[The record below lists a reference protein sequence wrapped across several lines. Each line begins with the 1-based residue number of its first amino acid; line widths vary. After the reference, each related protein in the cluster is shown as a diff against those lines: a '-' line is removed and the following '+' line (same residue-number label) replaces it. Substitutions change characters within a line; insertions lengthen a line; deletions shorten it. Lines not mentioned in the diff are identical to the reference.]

1 MKRNKSF
8 FNIAQNFFEY
18 VLICFALLECNSLYT
33 SSINNGSDNVGI
45 LSLYIVCVSSF
56 CAIVSILLKEETLKL
71 EVKKYILIFI
81 IVYLGLIIF
90 GVVTARNQRE
100 LLFDYSIRFCVV
112 LPLMCWLFY
121 LKRKN
126 KKGFDIWYKFSN
138 VVFVIACIN
147 LILYCVFVFN
157 ADILCA
163 NGLQTVWSSLG
174 QIRNLCNY
182 FNFFNVELGL
192 GKYFAGIFLPR
203 NIGFYPEPLMYAIPL
218 IISLYTEMFLQNS
231 NRSRVSR
238 YVIYTIVI
246 LTSQATLGILL
257 AGLAWTLK
265 SIEVYGRKIKK
276 QAWVLI
282 GCLVIAG
289 GLFLVL
295 AKYRNTS
302 ESFVAHIE
310 DYIFALKAF
319 LNKPLLGCGYGN
331 EEYIRTFMSQY
342 RLETNRGLSNSV
354 AVVLAEGGVLLG
366 GICMLP
372 FFTGLIQIFNRKN
385 MNYRKIAFWIVGTF
399 GLYCVTIFHFHLI
412 LLMLMAFGYSLLEVN
427 RKENRL
433 VVSVW
438 PEDEVI
444 VEVNSKVKKKMARG
458 QIVFTLSIAT
468 ISLIA
473 LLTLKPIWTI
483 LFNYMLTNQLLI
495 GDCVWNWMCL
505 IIVFLFVITC
515 LFEKSLLVTAK
526 RNLLIYTVI
535 FCIMRSW
542 IFSWIHTFL
551 VWKNLRS
558 DSREAF
564 ALLTVFFAGIAFLFM
579 WRLFYRKLQKRGKS
593 ILLIAPLLCA
603 GALIGCVQVKLD
615 QHKYV
620 LKSEWQQLDD
630 MMDVESGGVYV
641 DDLPVFYHHFYPK
654 TKYSFGSGKSFSAK
668 KNATVIMSYDQ
679 NVVEMF
685 DAGFVI
691 TQLSDRHVIY
701 SNDEKMIQSLK
712 EKGYVFYHYYPYATS
727 VDMNYEAELNGLA
740 RTSDGGCIIEGEEKS
755 LIYGPYSTLSPGEYE
770 VEYSLHMDDVVQEGA
785 VCRLQINA
793 QYGQQVLTSREIFAD
808 EMDSD
813 GNIVVSLPVSVRS
826 DSSYLEFLVFGY
838 GDQKIAINSIKYKE
852 IYDYVT
858 VRKYNGRNLV
868 EQEMYYS
875 ADDDKPY
882 AVDGG
887 YYAVRKEYDCHQ
899 RIIEQKY
906 YDADMQPIEN
916 AWGYASTTYQYNDGY
931 GSVTNYYYL
940 LNGEPVV
947 FEEGNSGYTISYPTA
962 GNAYQGKQIFLDK
975 NGNTV
980 TLKYGYAEIRW
991 QTNERGQDV
1000 CRTFYDEN
1008 SEVVNSIY
1016 GYAKRIQIYNERG
1029 QIIRRE
1035 FYDLNG
1041 VPVDCTEGY
1050 SFVVWKYDE
1059 NGELEN
1065 NGCYNVRGELV
1076 WGTEVQ

>member
-1 MKRNKSF
+1 MKINKSF

-45 LSLYIVCVSSF
+45 LSLYIVCVSLF
-56 CAIVSILLKEETLKL
+56 CAIVSILLKKETLKI
-71 EVKKYILIFI
+71 EVKKYFLIFI

-147 LILYCVFVFN
+147 LILYCVFVFK

-163 NGLQTVWSSLG
+163 NGLQTIWSSLG
-174 QIRNLCNY
+174 QIRYLCNY

-192 GKYFAGIFLPR
+192 GKYIADVFLPR
-203 NIGFYPEPLMYAIPL
+203 NMGFYPEPLMYAIPL
-218 IISLYTEMFLQNS
+218 IISLYTEMFLRNS
-231 NRSRVSR
+231 KRYRVSR

-265 SIEVYGRKIKK
+265 FIEVYGRKIKK
-276 QAWVLI
+276 QVWVLI
-282 GCLVIAG
+282 GCLIIAG
-289 GLFLVL
+289 GLFLIL

-372 FFTGLIQIFNRKN
+372 FFTGLIQIFNRN
-385 MNYRKIAFWIVGTF
+385 NQNNRKIAFWTVGTF

-412 LLMLMAFGYSLLEVN
+412 LLMLMAFGYSLLEVK

-433 VVSVW
+433 AVSVW

-444 VEVNSKVKKKMARG
+444 ADVNSKVNKKMTRG
-458 QIVFTLSIAT
+458 QLIFALCIAV
-468 ISLIA
+468 IIFIA

-483 LFNYMLTNQLLI
+483 LYNFMLANQLLI
-495 GDCVWNWMCL
+495 GDCVWNWICL
-505 IIVFLFVITC
+505 IIVLLFVVTC
-515 LFEKSLLVTAK
+515 LLEKGLLVTTK
-526 RNLLIYTVI
+526 RNLLIYAVI
-535 FCIMRSW
+535 FCMMRSW

-551 VWKNLRS
+551 VWKNLRN

-579 WRLFYRKLQKRGKS
+579 WRLLYRKLQKRGKA
-593 ILLIAPLLCA
+593 ILVIVSLLC
-603 GALIGCVQVKLD
+603 GGVLFGCVRVKLD

-620 LKSEWQQLDD
+620 LKSEWQQLDA
-630 MMDVESGGVYV
+630 MMEVENSRVYV
-641 DDLPVFYHHFYPK
+641 DELPVFYHHFYPK
-654 TKYSFGSGKSFSAK
+654 IKYAFGSGKSFSAK

-679 NVVEMF
+679 NIVEMF

-701 SNDEKMIQSLK
+701 SNDENMIQSLK

-755 LIYGPYSTLSPGEYE
+755 LIYGPYSTLTPGDYE
-770 VEYSLHMDDVVQEGA
+770 VEYELHMDDIVQEGA

-793 QYGQQVLTSREIFAD
+793 QYGQQILASREIFAD

-813 GNIVVSLPVSVRS
+813 GYIVVSLPVSVKS

-838 GDQKIAINSIKYKE
+838 GDKKIAINSIKYKE

-875 ADDDKPY
+875 ADDGKPY
-882 AVDGG
+882 EVNGG
-887 YYAVRKEYDCHQ
+887 YYAVRKKYDCYQ
-899 RIIEQKY
+899 RLIEQKY

-916 AWGYASTTYQYNDGY
+916 TWGYASATYQYNDGY
-931 GSVTNYYYL
+931 GSVTKYYYL

-947 FEEGNSGYTISYPTA
+947 FEEGNSGDTISYPTA
-962 GNAYQGKQIFLDK
+962 ENAYQGRQIFLDK
-975 NGNTV
+975 NGNKV
-980 TLKYGYAEIRW
+980 TLKSGYAEIRW
-991 QTNERGQDV
+991 QTNENGLEI
-1000 CRTFYDEN
+1000 CRDYYNLN
-1008 SEVVNSIY
+1008 SEPVNCIY
-1016 GYAKRIQIYNERG
+1016 GFARVVQAYNERG
-1029 QIIRRE
+1029 QIISKE
-1035 FYDLNG
+1035 YYNLKGELVNNADG
-1041 VPVDCTEGY
+1041 C
-1050 SFVVWKYDE
+1050 SFVEWQYDE
-1059 NGELEN
+1059 NGVLKSN
-1065 NGCYNVRGELV
+1065 RGYNEQGQLL
-1076 WGTEVQ
+1076 WDTESQ